1 MMSVK
6 ATRRD
11 VWYSLC
17 PHVILRRT
25 MSSIGMTSEDVVVNG
40 RDCGV
45 QESIPRCDARDCGLE
60 APATTFQSSR
70 CGGSSRAASVS
81 KNAWLV
87 HRQLGQRLYTQGTW
101 YCSNQT
107 FKMLHPLRLPRYSGT
122 GRYLYA
128 CLSGIV
134 LVRDILWTGVRG
146 ALPSPFHPLAPTD
159 TNSHRVRIGFL
170 NVT

>member
-25 MSSIGMTSEDVVVNG
+25 ISPIGMTSEDVVVNG

-87 HRQLGQRLYTQGTW
+87 HPTLQP
-101 YCSNQT
+101 
-107 FKMLHPLRLPRYSGT
+107 LHLPRYSGT
-122 GRYLYA
+122 ERYLYA

-134 LVRDILWTGVRG
+134 LVQDILWTGLRG
-146 ALPSPFHPLAPTD
+146 ALPSPFHPLAQTD
-159 TNSHRVRIGFL
+159 TNSHPVRIGFL
-170 NVT
+170 NAA